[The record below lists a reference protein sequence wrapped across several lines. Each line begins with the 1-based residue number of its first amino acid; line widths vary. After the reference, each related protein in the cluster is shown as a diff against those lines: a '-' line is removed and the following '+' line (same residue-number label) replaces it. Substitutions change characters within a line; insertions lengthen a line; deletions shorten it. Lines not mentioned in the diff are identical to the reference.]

1 VKRFGMSKTIFCN
14 IFLFFLPTFFW
25 ANSLGD
31 LKLTLH
37 SSKFVNS
44 KLPAKYKRES
54 AVVLAQ
60 EFHFVAISSQ
70 SYLFMKQ
77 KVLINDMDGVDAFKN
92 IYFANGYKDDTV
104 LITKKNGDIHFK
116 KFIPNNDVLVNNP
129 VNFTFNEREQIFQY
143 QKMELKDLEVGDI
156 VEFCYKIPVDYSQT
170 KSFNFN
176 AGINYPVVNR
186 TICVLHQDNFV
197 VNARYSSSDIKFK
210 TVQKNTNQQVNVVE
224 LQNLEKSLE
233 AFNIPIPHKNTG
245 LFLAISNTKLPKYQL
260 LLSSKIGAINETAD
274 MEQIKQNVHQRVL
287 ANTKILELKNKILYF
302 STIAKFGGIRETD
315 NKRKVAAAFYIFRDQ
330 VFNHSK
336 LKELDVDLF
345 FYYWLKVCKANK
357 WKYQIG
363 FTFPKSNKLPTQILC
378 MEDVYYFIE
387 IEGLRIFPNLQ
398 NPHQE
403 LKFIPIEVQGS
414 ICYSTDFKKKYTKLK
429 WFASSI
435 PMVEDNVITVNKI
448 VDFDLERKKLLVK
461 DSVYALNYG
470 KLIYQNPLFK
480 DVDFSKTDYK
490 HAGIRPVYNYSPKT
504 SDEVAAEKLAE
515 KLHVDSVYKNY
526 QLFLNTKGIPTDSL
540 WNIYIKEDGRSE
552 RYEKRIHV
560 SEYSTGALQQNNGN
574 LIITMAELMGNEIL
588 CENNYLF
595 PELSNVFFNYQ
606 KTYSIRLLI
615 PHGYKCISSTLQDK
629 EINNNY
635 FLNSI
640 AYEIKENDLCITIKQ
655 QVKNHKYPIKS
666 WKEHLDYCLASQ
678 AYFNHKIY
686 FQKL

>member
-1 VKRFGMSKTIFCN
+1 MNKS
-14 IFLFFLPTFFW
+14 FLYILILVSLHSFVW
-25 ANSLGD
+25 ANTSSD
-31 LKLTLH
+31 FNISQN
-37 SSKFVNS
+37 SSKFLEYTIPT
-44 KLPAKYKRES
+44 KFKKES
-54 AVVLAQ
+54 AIIIAQ
-60 EFHFVAISSQ
+60 EFHFVASNSQ
-70 SYLFMKQ
+70 TYVWMKQ
-77 KVLINDMDGVDAFKN
+77 KVLINDMDGADAFKN
-92 IYFANGYKDDTV
+92 IYFAKGFTEDTLV
-104 LITKKNGDIHFK
+104 LIKKNGITNPL
-116 KFIPNNDVLVNNP
+116 KFIPDNTNLEDYP
-129 VNFTFNEREQIFQY
+129 INFTFFEKHSFLQY
-143 QKMELKDLEVGDI
+143 HHMELKDLDVGDMI
-156 VEFCYKIPVDYSQT
+156 EFSYKIPMDYIQT

-176 AGINYPVVNR
+176 SGNPYPILNR
-186 TICVLHQDNFV
+186 TICVLHQNNFI
-197 VNARYSSSDIKFK
+197 VNARYSSSDSKFK
-210 TVQKNTNQQVNVVE
+210 TIQKNENQQINTIE
-224 LQNLEKSLE
+224 WRNLDKSIE
-233 AFNIPIPHKNTG
+233 AFNIPITYNNPG
-245 LFLAISNTKLPKYQL
+245 LFLSITDSKNAKYK
-260 LLSSKIGAINETAD
+260 LLSNDKIGAINEIAD
-274 MEQIKQNVHQRVL
+274 IEQIKQNVHQRVL

-363 FTFPKSNKLPTQILC
+363 FTFPKSYKLPTQILC

-540 WNIYIKEDGRSE
+540 WNFYIKEDGRSE